1 MSTFLFD
8 KIIFGPVQS
17 RRLGTS
23 LGINLLPV
31 NAKICTFNCIYCECG
46 FNFKPQEAHIPTR
59 EEVKNALRITLSEMK
74 TGKKKLDVITF
85 AGNGEPTIH
94 SDFAAII
101 DDTIALRNE
110 FFPEAK
116 ISVLSNSTQIHK
128 PDVFEALS
136 KVENNILKIDSAV
149 DATIRLL
156 NQPGSTSLSATWL
169 IDHLKR
175 FNGNLILQ
183 TLFLQGE
190 IEGEKIDNTSPG
202 EVKAWLQAIEEIH
215 PKQVMIYTLAR
226 DTPAKDLKKAS
237 HEQLVEI
244 ADKVKALGVDVSVS
258 E

>member
-8 KIIFGPVQS
+8 KIVFGPVQS

-46 FNFKPQEAHIPTR
+46 FNFKPQESHIPTR
-59 EEVKNALRITLSEMK
+59 EEVKNALRTTLSEMK
-74 TGKKKLDVITF
+74 TDDKKLDVITF

-94 SDFAAII
+94 TDFAAII

-110 FFPEAK
+110 FSPEAK

-128 PDVFEALS
+128 PAVFEALN
-136 KVENNILKIDSAV
+136 KVDNNILKMDSAI
-149 DATIRLL
+149 DATIHLL
-156 NQPGSTSLSATWL
+156 NQPGTSSLSAQWL
-169 IDHLKR
+169 TDHLKR

-190 IEGEKIDNTSPG
+190 IEGQQIDNTTEEELS
-202 EVKAWLQAIEEIH
+202 AWLEAVKIIS

-226 DTPAKDLKKAS
+226 DTPAEGLKKAS
-237 HEQLVEI
+237 HKQLLEI
-244 ADKVKALGVDVSVS
+244 ADRVKALGIDVSVS